1 MKPTTSF
8 NKTLMATAIA
18 GGLAASGVP
27 TVLAQGNVLEE
38 IVVTAQKREEN
49 LQDVGISV
57 SAWSGD
63 QLRAL
68 GVKESFDVALITP
81 GVHTGGA
88 LAGQNSQFTI
98 RGVVQND
105 FNDIVEAPNAV
116 YIDEG
121 YVANSNA
128 QTFATL
134 DIERVEI
141 LKGPQGTLFG
151 RNATGGLVQYITRK
165 PSYEQAEGF
174 IDIEYGQY
182 DEPDDKYR
190 DSQGNIQKADVSTA
204 NSTRVEAAFGGP
216 LTDNFAGRVAV
227 LYNERDPY
235 LYNIYPENSFG
246 LGSIDASDSN
256 APGAGAGADMGDDE
270 SKAARGTLL
279 WQATDAL
286 EFMLS
291 VSWAET
297 DVATGPYQSVPTK
310 PIFNSIGEHVNT
322 IETATD
328 AFGYRDPDGDDNLT
342 SGDFAFRNHGNT
354 ETTSVNFQIDWD
366 IGDNMQFKSITYY
379 QEYEKLLFIDVDSAP
394 ANLAANYAVADTDT
408 ITQEF
413 RLHGEGDGVRW
424 TAGFYYLNID
434 AFSQNGL
441 KFPEN
446 SIATTDSPL
455 GFGVPYDLGV
465 DANLDTESYSLFG
478 QAEFDLTDALTL
490 VGGFRWIL
498 EEKDFDALESIYLS
512 TSSRSVHDGN
522 PAFSLRPGYSDD
534 SSDNLWTAKLQLDWR
549 PTDDLLVYAGVNR
562 GVKAGSFNAALP
574 DAVKGPL
581 PLEFVPYDE
590 EVLTSFEVGF
600 KSDLWGGHTRLNG
613 SMYYYDY
620 EDYQAFLFVS
630 VGGYVINVDAETTGI
645 ELELQSSPI
654 DGLDLLLSAAYFDS
668 EIKDLPLQA
677 GSSTLID
684 VEPTNAPQVQFTGLA
699 RYAWDMFGGTMAIQG
714 DASYSD
720 EAWYNIR
727 NFDTHSF
734 DDYWIYNA
742 QLTWEDGNGNWL
754 VSLIGRNLSD
764 ERAGIQ
770 GYDVSLICDCSEVS
784 YRAPRWYG
792 ASIRYSF

>member
-1 MKPTTSF
+1 
-8 NKTLMATAIA
+8 
-18 GGLAASGVP
+18 
-27 TVLAQGNVLEE
+27 
-38 IVVTAQKREEN
+38 
-49 LQDVGISV
+49 
-57 SAWSGD
+57 
-63 QLRAL
+63 
-68 GVKESFDVALITP
+68 
-81 GVHTGGA
+81 
-88 LAGQNSQFTI
+88 
-98 RGVVQND
+98 
-105 FNDIVEAPNAV
+105 
-116 YIDEG
+116 
-121 YVANSNA
+121 
-128 QTFATL
+128 
-134 DIERVEI
+134 
-141 LKGPQGTLFG
+141 
-151 RNATGGLVQYITRK
+151 
-165 PSYEQAEGF
+165 
-174 IDIEYGQY
+174 
-182 DEPDDKYR
+182 
-190 DSQGNIQKADVSTA
+190 
-204 NSTRVEAAFGGP
+204 
-216 LTDNFAGRVAV
+216 
-227 LYNERDPY
+227 
-235 LYNIYPENSFG
+235 
-246 LGSIDASDSN
+246 
-256 APGAGAGADMGDDE
+256 
-270 SKAARGTLL
+270 
-279 WQATDAL
+279 
-286 EFMLS
+286 
-291 VSWAET
+291 
-297 DVATGPYQSVPTK
+297 
-310 PIFNSIGEHVNT
+310 
-322 IETATD
+322 
-328 AFGYRDPDGDDNLT
+328 
-342 SGDFAFRNHGNT
+342 
-354 ETTSVNFQIDWD
+354 
-366 IGDNMQFKSITYY
+366 
-379 QEYEKLLFIDVDSAP
+379 
-394 ANLAANYAVADTDT
+394 
-408 ITQEF
+408 
-413 RLHGEGDGVRW
+413 
-424 TAGFYYLNID
+424 
-434 AFSQNGL
+434 
-441 KFPEN
+441 
-446 SIATTDSPL
+446 
-455 GFGVPYDLGV
+455 
-465 DANLDTESYSLFG
+465 
-478 QAEFDLTDALTL
+478 
-490 VGGFRWIL
+490 
-498 EEKDFDALESIYLS
+498 
-512 TSSRSVHDGN
+512 VHDGN